1 MRKEAIFITLCISI
15 FFFDANAQTKRMFL
29 NAGIYNPITYLSQK
43 SEYYGADAGNFYSF
57 SPSGGSLSYTENTIY
72 KRLAT
77 INSVGGIGFSIAN
90 RSSSI
95 FSIEGALCIN
105 ALQVKTETVDFR
117 WLKLYNSSN
126 QTEASVQDSLNYL
139 PDYDDRSETRYR
151 FIPTVNLKVAMG
163 INLDSRNTIRAA
175 FAYSLPSAS
184 NYIESFITG
193 GFSYERRFGRA
204 YAGVEIQKLVATL
217 PDRNYNLKKSFG
229 LIFNMGLSLPQSQK
243 ALDREKSKNSPS
255 IL

>member
-15 FFFDANAQTKRMFL
+15 FCFDMKAQSKRVFL
-29 NAGIYNPITYLSQK
+29 NAGVYNPVAYGAQQ
-43 SEYYGADAGNFYSF
+43 SENYGADAGNFYVF
-57 SPSGGSLSYTENTIY
+57 TPSGGSLSYTENTIY

-77 INSVGGIGFSIAN
+77 INSVGGVGFSIAN

-95 FSIEGALCIN
+95 FSIEGALSIN

-126 QTEASVQDSLNYL
+126 QTEASVQDSSNYL
-139 PDYDDRSETRYR
+139 PDYSDRSETRFR
-151 FIPTVNLKVAMG
+151 FIPTVNLKLAMG
-163 INLDSRNTIRAA
+163 VNLDSFNTIRAA
-175 FAYSLPSAS
+175 FSYSLPSAS
-184 NYIESFITG
+184 NYIESFISG

-204 YAGVEIQKLVATL
+204 YAAVEIQKLVATL
-217 PDRNYNLKKSFG
+217 PDRNFNLKKSFG
-229 LIFNMGLSLPQSQK
+229 LIFNFGLSLPQSQK